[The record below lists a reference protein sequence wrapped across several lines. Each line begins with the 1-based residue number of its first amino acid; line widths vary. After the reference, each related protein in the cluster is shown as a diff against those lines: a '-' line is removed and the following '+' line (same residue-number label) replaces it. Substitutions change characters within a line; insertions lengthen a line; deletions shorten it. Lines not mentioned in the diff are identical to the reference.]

1 MSEILNPLAELD
13 HFDSG
18 KYLTPEEAKGHL
30 GRKFFCPDP
39 KCLDDQR
46 RLIYKVSKNG
56 RPFFCHYPDFQHE
69 ISPET
74 LLHKLT
80 IKKFDGLPEFEVPS
94 FKDEQGNYYPAQVIR
109 IDPGKTVMEFRD
121 LLGIR
126 PDVTITSTNGM
137 TLAVEIFVTNKTK
150 EKKIERLND
159 HRLPT
164 VEINLNDFFVAN
176 RNRCKTDIPFINKNA
191 SILIAEIT
199 RKKWLSSPRSGAIVD
214 LVKGEEPTP
223 VQPQLTSTSPG
234 QGCLLT
240 LLLLP
245 FEMLIFRILDAYKKI
260 FS

>member
-1 MSEILNPLAELD
+1 MSEIMNPLAELD
-13 HFDSG
+13 RFGSG

-39 KCLDDQR
+39 KCLDEQH
-46 RLIYKVSKNG
+46 RLIYKVSKNR
-56 RPFFCHYPDFQHE
+56 RPFFSHYPDFQHE

-80 IKKFDGLPEFEVPS
+80 IKKFDGLAEFEVPS

-126 PDVTITSTNGM
+126 PDVTITSVNGM

-150 EKKIERLND
+150 EKKIQRLND
-159 HRLPT
+159 HSLPT
-164 VEINLNDFFVAN
+164 VEVNLNDFYIVN
-176 RNRCKTDIPFINKNA
+176 RNQCKTDIPFINENA
-191 SILIAEIT
+191 SILIAQID
-199 RKKWLSSPRSGAIVD
+199 RKKWLSSPQFGEIVD
-214 LVKGEEPTP
+214 LAKGEESTP
-223 VQPQLTSTSPG
+223 VQPQPASTSPG
-234 QGCLLT
+234 QGCLLA

-245 FEMLIFRILDAYKKI
+245 FDILVFWSLDLYKKI